1 MSYNLTQVTVNGT
14 GLLEFTQGVNTE
26 LMFGLLGTLLLLMIG
41 SVFLIVFYKST
52 EDIKKSISATT
63 IILFVLSLLLRIV
76 GLVPDMVVYTT
87 LISAA
92 VSFVFVLWD

>member
-63 IILFVLSLLLRIV
+63 IILFVLIV
-76 GLVPDMVVYTT
+76 YDY
-87 LISAA
+87 
-92 VSFVFVLWD
+92 